1 MNDDKPFQLFRDEDD
16 DDAGA
21 SVSGKAKSSAMLIA
35 LVLFIIG
42 GAVAVLV
49 IQITSEDSH
58 RGKGLKLERPR
69 MGNPTQFMNDLTSTI
84 GEFGDLLDSFDDE
97 QSVIDAEEE
106 IADLITRMETV
117 ADQGRG
123 MPEPPAAERE
133 KLMEKLSELE
143 DLVRR
148 LVMIQ
153 ERQQLNG
160 EVWKAVKD
168 NFGRFEA
175 AMRMVDMIPPAGLR
189 EPQTA
194 PPQTMDPSLGIGNP
208 TQFMNDLTS
217 TIGEFGDLL
226 DSFDDEQSVIDAEK
240 KIAGLIARMETVA
253 DQGMGMP
260 EPPAAEREKLMEKLS
275 ELEDLVRRLELIQER
290 QQLNGEVWK
299 AVKDNFGR
307 FEAAMRMVEMIPPA
321 ALEEPQPAPPPTD
334 ETSSAEEPT
343 GERLG
348 AKCQYKQLTSHLLTS
363 SVSSS

>member
-49 IQITSEDSH
+49 IKITSEDSH
-58 RGKGLKLERPR
+58 RGKGLMPQRPR

-106 IADLITRMETV
+106 IAGLITRMETV
-117 ADQGRG
+117 ANQGVG

-175 AMRMVDMIPPAGLR
+175 AMRMV
-189 EPQTA
+189 
-194 PPQTMDPSLGIGNP
+194 
-208 TQFMNDLTS
+208 
-217 TIGEFGDLL
+217 
-226 DSFDDEQSVIDAEK
+226 
-240 KIAGLIARMETVA
+240 
-253 DQGMGMP
+253 
-260 EPPAAEREKLMEKLS
+260 
-275 ELEDLVRRLELIQER
+275 
-290 QQLNGEVWK
+290 
-299 AVKDNFGR
+299 
-307 FEAAMRMVEMIPPA
+307 EMIPPA

-343 GERLG
+343 G
-348 AKCQYKQLTSHLLTS
+348 
-363 SVSSS
+363 

>member
-21 SVSGKAKSSAMLIA
+21 SVSGEAKSSAMLIA

-49 IQITSEDSH
+49 IKITSDDS
-58 RGKGLKLERPR
+58 RRP
-69 MGNPTQFMNDLTSTI
+69 MVAMDPSLGMVNPTQFMNDLTSTI

-97 QSVIDAEEE
+97 QSVIEAVEEM
-106 IADLITRMETV
+106 AGLITRMETV
-117 ADQGRG
+117 ANQSMG
-123 MPEPPAAERE
+123 MPEPPAEERE

-168 NFGRFEA
+168 DFGRFEG
-175 AMRMVDMIPPAGLR
+175 AMRMVEMIPPAGLK

-194 PPQTMDPSLGIGNP
+194 PPQTMDPSLGMVNP

-226 DSFDDEQSVIDAEK
+226 DSFDDEQSVIDAEEEM
-240 KIAGLIARMETVA
+240 AGLITRMETVA
-253 DQGMGMP
+253 NQGMGMP
-260 EPPAAEREKLMEKLS
+260 EPPAEEREKLMEKLF
-275 ELEDLVRRLELIQER
+275 ELEDLVKWLVMVQER

-299 AVKDNFGR
+299 AVKDNFEK
-307 FEAAMRMVEMIPPA
+307 FDTAMRMVDMIPPA

-334 ETSSAEEPT
+334 EASSAEEPT
-343 GERLG
+343 G
-348 AKCQYKQLTSHLLTS
+348 
-363 SVSSS
+363 